1 MLSPYSLAVSPEI
14 LRSKQVQLLKKKCS
28 AYPILRYK
36 ISVRLKILISSNNEA
51 VDIYLPCQVTIS
63 RKIVHLGQLKLIIN
77 HWTFYKLTFAICSI
91 SADKLQ
97 VVLGLSVSGVELQA
111 KVREDLTER
120 AFSCFLKVPTS
131 AFTFK
136 TLLGQNRLNTVSRHE
151 NGTLAN
157 QPCCPLWPLRRHP
170 DFMSTYCGLMPV

>member
-14 LRSKQVQLLKKKCS
+14 LRSKQVQLLQQKCS

-131 AFTFK
+131 AFTFNGLVSIVSLSYSRPSFMIIASG
-136 TLLGQNRLNTVSRHE
+136 TQFHIYTYRGVNTC
-151 NGTLAN
+151 LA
-157 QPCCPLWPLRRHP
+157 
-170 DFMSTYCGLMPV
+170 